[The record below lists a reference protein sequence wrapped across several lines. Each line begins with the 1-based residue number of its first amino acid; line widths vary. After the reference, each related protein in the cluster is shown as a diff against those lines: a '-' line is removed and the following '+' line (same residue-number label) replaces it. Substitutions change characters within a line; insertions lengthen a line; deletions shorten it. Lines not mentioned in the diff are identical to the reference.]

1 MIHHQRVP
9 GRMYKV
15 DIFYTPE
22 PERDY
27 VKAAIRTTI
36 QVNIWYRITSTRVT
50 SCDTITSTTISNL
63 PP

>member
-1 MIHHQRVP
+1 MDACMDTQRVP

-36 QVNIWYRITSTRVT
+36 QVMERIM
-50 SCDTITSTTISNL
+50 DL
-63 PP
+63 